1 MAEVAAPSS
10 SIAHS
15 SPLINSNSA
24 HSTPR
29 PVDGSSF
36 TSRSPPGSPR
46 LQSIRRKPAPS
57 LKDDSEATSAGGQP
71 GEGQE
76 TIVKTDRDGAGGAAG
91 HGRKSFVGS
100 STSVPASPSSTYSA
114 QLHSFPPQVRS
125 DGGASSPSPAP
136 VASSS
141 TPNPAYYT
149 STHTPGSMS
158 AAARSSL
165 PSASRGHIDT
175 AAFHPGLSSRPS
187 IHSQRS
193 SVAPE
198 SVYGTAPVGVIGK
211 HKPREVIRVERDY
224 SGGELCQFWSGW
236 IWELEGR
243 VSEAF
248 DVGGSKAARY
258 GGANHDTHPLRL
270 HRYRRPTSK
279 TPSTSSTPSSPRRTT
294 PTSPALTTALPS

>member
-1 MAEVAAPSS
+1 MAEAAAPSS
-10 SIAHS
+10 STAHS

-29 PVDGSSF
+29 AVDSSSF
-36 TSRSPPGSPR
+36 ASCSPPGSPR
-46 LQSIRRKPAPS
+46 VQSIRRKPAPP
-57 LKDDSEATSAGGQP
+57 LKDEGDATSAGGLP

-76 TIVKTDRDGAGGAAG
+76 TLADVGGAGAGAG
-91 HGRKSFVGS
+91 LGRKSSVGS
-100 STSVPASPSSTYSA
+100 STGVSASPSSTYSVH
-114 QLHSFPPQVRS
+114 LHSFPPQSRS
-125 DGGASSPSPAP
+125 NGGASSPAPAA

-141 TPNPAYYT
+141 TANPAYYT
-149 STHTPGSMS
+149 STHSPGSMS
-158 AAARSSL
+158 AAARSPL
-165 PSASRGHIDT
+165 PSTSRDHIDSAT
-175 AAFHPGLSSRPS
+175 FHPGLSSRPS

-243 VSEAF
+243 VSEGF
-248 DVGGSKAARY
+248 GGRENRETRY
-258 GGANHDTHPLRL
+258 GDADNASHSLTSD
-270 HRYRRPTSK
+270 RYRPPTSK

-294 PTSPALTTALPS
+294 PTSPASTTASPS